1 MKRLGFTLIEMLI
14 AVIVLAI
21 VGSTIATA
29 IGGVVNQSYAMERRT
44 LAHWI
49 GQNEIARLR
58 IDLQADPRILPEG
71 RDYRRVFMGERE
83 WDVRTSII
91 ATEVPL
97 LRRVEIDV
105 YELVDG
111 ERTGPYDHLIA
122 FVGRH

>member
-1 MKRLGFTLIEMLI
+1 MNRRGFTLIEMLI

-21 VGSTIATA
+21 VGSSIATA

-58 IDLQADPRILPEG
+58 IDLRAEPRILPEG

-97 LRRVEIDV
+97 IRRVEIDV